1 MAAQTSLVDVDR
13 GDYIE
18 HVYSFDN
25 ATTRSIFEA
34 KAGIQSRDS
43 DALAGKLILALT
55 LLEAADKNWASLTA
69 EKKDNAARLVV
80 RVVAG
85 LARKELNSG

>member
-1 MAAQTSLVDVDR
+1 MPAQTSLVDVDR

-34 KAGIQSRDS
+34 KAGVMSRDS
-43 DALAGKLILALT
+43 AALNGKLILALS
-55 LLEAADKNWASLTA
+55 LLEQADEGWASLTA
-69 EKKDNAARLVV
+69 AKKDAAARLVV
-80 RVVAG
+80 RVCAG
-85 LARKELNSG
+85 LTRQALNS

>member
-1 MAAQTSLVDVDR
+1 MPAQTSLVDVDR

-34 KAGIQSRDS
+34 KAGVQSRDS
-43 DALAGKLILALT
+43 DALNGKLIAALAL
-55 LLEAADKNWASLTA
+55 LEQADTNWAGLTA
-69 EKKDNAARLVV
+69 GQKDNAARLVV
-80 RVVAG
+80 RVCAA
-85 LARKELNSG
+85 LIRKELNS